1 MNTNDTLID
10 NRVSVLYQN
19 IEERMTSEEMARI
32 KQAFLFAREAHKTQ
46 FRKSGEPFIVHPIA
60 VARIV
65 GEELLLGSNSIIAAL
80 LHDVVEDTPY
90 EVIDIKE
97 QFGEDVAFLV
107 KAVTKEKK
115 ENYEMSKQLDNF
127 RQMLDSV
134 QYDIRAIL
142 VKLADR
148 LHNMRTLNS
157 MHANKQMRI
166 AGETDYFY
174 APLANKLGLYYIK
187 GELQNLSLQYRCPHE
202 FDELKKFLKEEE
214 ENNRSRLEVF
224 TSKISELLEK
234 NGIHVRIKVI
244 YRTPYS
250 LWFRMKKFG
259 MDVKHVDNKCAIWV
273 IYPNDDMVTEK
284 NKTLQ
289 IYSILTDVIKEK
301 PNSIF
306 NYIDSPKENG
316 YQSFHVKL
324 LNEQS
329 GWEDIHIS
337 SERMI
342 RNSRLGCIAE
352 RTDQNIDNWINKFR
366 SVLKDVAYHIQEGSF
381 IENVVSYF
389 YNDDI
394 RVFTPKGNAII
405 LPQRATA
412 LDFAYEIHSSIGDHA
427 QYARINGKL
436 CSIKTVLRRGD
447 CVEIGVSEDISP
459 RADWLN
465 HVLTY
470 RAKRH
475 LQARIRKIKTIPYS
489 RCLHCLPLPGDE
501 VIGFRTD
508 EKNIAIH
515 KRNCSDAILLAS
527 REGDSIVDVNF
538 KEDMSIL
545 YPVSIQIKAVD
556 RYHLLRDLTDCIIEK
571 LKLSMSDLVMAT
583 VDEIVDCTIHFAV
596 HSASELQDVIT
607 SMYHVKGVD
616 EVRKLDVTIPIVNRP
631 QI

>member
-1 MNTNDTLID
+1 MNAFDLLID
-10 NRVSVLYQN
+10 NRVSVLYQGIKN
-19 IEERMTSEEMARI
+19 RMTPEEMERI
-32 KQAFLFAREAHKTQ
+32 REAFLFAREAHKMQ
-46 FRKSGEPFIVHPIA
+46 FRKTDEPFIVHPIA
-60 VARIV
+60 VARII
-65 GEELLLGSNSIIAAL
+65 GEELLLGCNSIIAAL

-90 EVIDIKE
+90 EVVDIRE
-97 QFGEDVAFLV
+97 RFGDDVAFLV

-127 RQMLDSV
+127 KQMLDSV

-142 VKLADR
+142 IKLADR

-174 APLANKLGLYYIK
+174 APLANKLGLYNIK
-187 GELQNLSLQYRCPHE
+187 GELQNLSLQYRCPQE
-202 FDELKKFLKEEE
+202 YEELDKFLKEEE
-214 ENNRSRLEVF
+214 ENNRGRLETF
-224 TSKISELLEK
+224 TDKIRELLEK
-234 NGIHVRIKVI
+234 NGIPVRIEVR

-259 MDVKHVDNKCAIWV
+259 MDIKHVDNKCAIWV
-273 IYPNDDMVTEK
+273 IYPNDDRFTEK
-284 NKTLQ
+284 NRTLQ

-342 RNSRLGCIAE
+342 RNSRLGCVAE

-366 SVLKDVAYHIQEGSF
+366 SVLKEVAYHIQEGSF

-394 RVFTPKGNAII
+394 RVFTPKGDAII

-447 CVEIGVSEDISP
+447 CVEIGVNENIFP
-459 RADWLN
+459 RPEWLN

-475 LQARIRKIKTIPYS
+475 LQARIRKLKTIPYK
-489 RCLHCLPLPGDE
+489 RCTHCLPLPGDE
-501 VIGFRTD
+501 LIGFRTD
-508 EKNIAIH
+508 EKNITIH
-515 KRNCSDAILLAS
+515 KRNCSEAILLAS
-527 REGDSIVDVNF
+527 RAGDSIVSVNF
-538 KEDMSIL
+538 KEDISIL
-545 YPVSIQIKAVD
+545 YPVSIRIKAVD

-571 LKLSMSDLVMAT
+571 LKLSMSDLTMT
-583 VDEIVDCTIHFAV
+583 SVDEIVDCTIHFAV
-596 HSASELQDVIT
+596 HSARELQDVIT
-607 SMYHVKGVD
+607 SIYNVKGVD
-616 EVRKLDVTIPIVNRP
+616 EVRKLEVVKN
-631 QI
+631 